1 MPSQSHGL
9 GSGLRVRGRVGVRPV
24 GGGACLAD
32 LSLDGVGLLVHL
44 GKVRVGV
51 AVRVRAGLRVGVRV
65 RVKPRVRSQVTW
77 LNRPSSPINTLL
89 APAPSANR
97 MSANGMKKR

>member
-1 MPSQSHGL
+1 MAL
-9 GSGLRVRGRVGVRPV
+9 GPLVGWT
-24 GGGACLAD
+24 CLAD

-51 AVRVRAGLRVGVRV
+51 AVRVRARLRVGVRV
-65 RVKPRVRSQVTW
+65 GSQVTW